1 MTDLIYDGSSDRTK
15 ESKHA
20 VLSSVV
26 LIQPLPHLY
35 MRNDDDHIHGDHA
48 NDDFSSEQTIEEEQA
63 ERT

>member
-1 MTDLIYDGSSDRTK
+1 MTDFIYDGSSDRTK
-15 ESKHA
+15 ECKHA

-48 NDDFSSEQTIEEEQA
+48 NDDFS
-63 ERT
+63 